1 MSKEQEKYLNLLS
14 KQYKNKAETITEII
28 NLEAILNLPKGTEHF
43 LSDLHGEYDAF
54 EQVFRNGSGVIKRKI
69 HHLFNDRLT
78 SKEINTLAT
87 LIYYPR
93 PKMSLILRELNDTE
107 KNEWYR
113 LTILRLIE
121 LTNFVSSKYTRSKV
135 RKQMPSDFIYI
146 IEELLYQ
153 NNAQIEKDDY
163 YNEII
168 TSLIHLN
175 AAQDLIHAFSKLIR
189 RLVVD
194 HLHIVGD
201 VFDRGPAPD
210 KIIGRLKENHSLDFQ
225 WGNHDMIWMG
235 AASGSAVCLA
245 NVLRISARYLN
256 LDTVEESYGISLR
269 SLAIFADEVYANDP
283 ATAFQPKTQEH
294 AEETTTELQQIT
306 RMHKAIA
313 IIQFKLE
320 GEIIQRHPEFNM
332 ENRRL
337 LDKIDYAAGTI
348 SIAGKDYLLTDTHFP
363 TINPKS
369 PYTLTP
375 EESEVIHRLVSGFVN
390 SEKLQEHVAFLYS
403 KGSMYLR
410 YNGNLIYHGCIPLDD
425 DGSFEKLLI
434 AGKTYSGRSLLD
446 QFDRFA
452 REAYSQPDGSEIK
465 KNALDYV
472 WYLWTGE
479 TSPLFGKKAMTTFER
494 YFIEDKTTHYEKKN
508 AYYQLRNNV
517 STVDK
522 ILVEFDLNPDIGH
535 IVNGHTPIKEGKG
548 ETPIKADGKMLVID
562 GGFSK
567 AYHNVTSIAGYTL
580 IYNAYGLQLVRH
592 QPFTSTEDAISN
604 ETDIVSTR
612 RIIETET
619 SRKMVKDTDIGF
631 KLTAQITDL
640 KALLLAYRSGI
651 IKEKNV

>member
-69 HHLFNDRLT
+69 HHLFNDHLT

-294 AEETTTELQQIT
+294 AEETTTELQQIA